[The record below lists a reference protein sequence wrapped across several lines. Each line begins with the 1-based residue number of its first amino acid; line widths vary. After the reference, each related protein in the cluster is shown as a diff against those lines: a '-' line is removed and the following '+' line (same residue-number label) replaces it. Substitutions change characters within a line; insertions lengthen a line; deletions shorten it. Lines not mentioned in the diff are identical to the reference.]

1 MGVPSYFSYII
12 RNYPN
17 IIRDWKFFLQNQM
30 FQFHHLFMD
39 CNSIIYDAFHSLDVN
54 EKTNLSI
61 EDRIINKVCA
71 NIKDYV
77 SYIKPTKTLYISF
90 DGVAPLAKMEQQRTR
105 RHRTKFLSKLEKKEI
120 QTHVQLHPELNL

>member
-12 RNYPN
+12 RNYAN
-17 IIRDWKFFLQNQM
+17 IIRDWSYFLTNQS

-39 CNSIIYDAFHSLDVN
+39 CNSIVYDAFHSLEEDN
-54 EKTNLSI
+54 TSHLSI
-61 EDRIINKVCA
+61 EDRVINKVCA
-71 NIKDYV
+71 NIKDYI

-105 RHRTKFLSKLEKKEI
+105 RHRSKFLSSLQKKKVVGI
-120 QTHVQLHPELNL
+120 LVL